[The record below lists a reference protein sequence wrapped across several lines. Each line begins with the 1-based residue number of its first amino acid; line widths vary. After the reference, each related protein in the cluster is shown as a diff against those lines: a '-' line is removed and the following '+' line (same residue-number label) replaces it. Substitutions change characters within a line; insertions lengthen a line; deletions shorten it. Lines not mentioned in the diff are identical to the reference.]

1 MFALSLMQPKNING
15 CADNLKTS
23 SAMRFNKISGLLFSF
38 LTFTALCASPVP
50 PRASS
55 LPVSLSGVP
64 VNPLEMS
71 RGKVDVFV
79 FVRTDCPI
87 CNRYAP
93 VIQGLDAKYQGRN
106 VKFWLVFPDPSISVT
121 AVRQYLRTYGYH
133 CGVLLDPHHF
143 LVKRTAVQ
151 ITPEAAVISATG
163 SEIYHG
169 RIDNWYVNYSTWR
182 RTPTVHDLDS
192 AIQAALAG
200 KEVGERSASAVGCF
214 ISDLQ

>member
-1 MFALSLMQPKNING
+1 MFAPALVQPKNINR
-15 CADNLKTS
+15 CADNLKTLS
-23 SAMRFNKISGLLFSF
+23 DMLVKEVSGLLSSF
-38 LTFTALCASPVP
+38 LAFTALCASPMP

-55 LPVSLSGVP
+55 LPVSLNGVP
-64 VNPLEMS
+64 VNPLELN

-143 LVKRTAVQ
+143 LVKRTGVQ

-163 SEIYHG
+163 TEIYHG
-169 RIDNWYVNYSTWR
+169 RIDNRYVDYSTLR
-182 RTPTVHDLDS
+182 RSPTVHDLDS
-192 AIQAALAG
+192 AIQGALAG
-200 KEVGERSASAVGCF
+200 KEGRERSTSAVGCF